1 VLKLKGQTVDRLQ
14 KVIAEAGIC
23 SRRRAELLIEQG
35 RVEVNGIQMKRL
47 GTKVDLKVDH
57 VLVDGKQIYQTG
69 PRVYLLMNK
78 PKGFLC
84 TLSDPAGRPRV
95 TDLLDKNLL
104 RIFPVGRLDFN
115 TEGLLLLTNDGDFA
129 NLISSAGK
137 HCPKTY
143 LAKVRGM
150 PDRTALKKMTD
161 GMFLGRVKLAPCRIS
176 VVKKAN
182 NNWLRITLIEG
193 KNNQIRK
200 MFDRLG
206 FPVVKLRRT
215 QIGFLKD
222 NRLKPG
228 EYRLLSKREID
239 RFKALSREFS
249 KTA

>member
-1 VLKLKGQTVDRLQ
+1 MLKLERQTLDRLQ

-23 SRRRAELLIEQG
+23 SRRKAELLIAQG
-35 RVEVNGIQMKRL
+35 RVEVNGILINQL
-47 GTKVDLKVDH
+47 GTKVDLKVDY
-57 VLVDGKQIYQTG
+57 VLVDGKPIYKTG
-69 PRVYLLMNK
+69 PRVYLLINK
-78 PKGFLC
+78 PKGFIC

-95 TDLLDKNLL
+95 TDLLDKNSP

-115 TEGLLLLTNDGDFA
+115 TEGLLLLTNDGNFA
-129 NLISSAGK
+129 NLVASAGK

-161 GMFLGRVKLAPCRIS
+161 GMFLEGLKLAPCRIS

-200 MFDRLG
+200 MFARLG
-206 FPVVKLRRT
+206 YPVIKLRRT

-228 EYRLLSKREID
+228 EYRLLSHREID
-239 RFKALSREFS
+239 RFKSLSREYS